1 MDAANAKT
9 PASVLTAESAPSI
22 PSRSSVPGYARRRG
36 IAPAPMTWGS
46 LSPGCSP
53 RCGRSRCSSSGAASP
68 SARCPVAFDDKSL
81 DGYIDV
87 AQRIAEFRVMHPEGS
102 LQPADPAMP
111 YHVVRVPAGWCQQC
125 IGRRAVKDRGA
136 WKTCSRCEGSGIR
149 GHGEP
154 GEDVFIGYTAAAY
167 RSQDDARPGIGS
179 AWEPFPGRT
188 PYTAGSELQNAET
201 SAWGRAIIAVGASDA
216 KGGIASRQE
225 VHNRRAAREAALP
238 VNADGTLSR
247 SRTTDAEKEQAGVMT
262 SAQQAEHTAL
272 RKGADGK
279 LPPAEHAKVETV
291 TATPP
296 DDPFYGIPGNGTRP
310 RIAGLPDD
318 DQAPEDRPGT
328 ADPGQIREVNIRLTS
343 HGLTRRDERLAY
355 LAEQFGREFHSTSEM
370 AYSEAAKVLREM
382 PARPKAIAP

>member
-1 MDAANAKT
+1 M
-9 PASVLTAESAPSI
+9 
-22 PSRSSVPGYARRRG
+22 
-36 IAPAPMTWGS
+36 
-46 LSPGCSP
+46 
-53 RCGRSRCSSSGAASP
+53 
-68 SARCPVAFDDKSL
+68 AFDDKSL

-87 AQRIAEFRVMHPEGS
+87 AQRIADFRVMHPEGS

-136 WKTCSRCEGSGIR
+136 WKTCPRCEGSGIR

-154 GEDVFIGYTAAAY
+154 GEDVFIVYTAAAY
-167 RSQDDARPGIGS
+167 RSQDDARPGIGI

-225 VHNRRAAREAALP
+225 VQNRRAEREDGLP
-238 VNADGTLSR
+238 VNADGSLSR

-279 LPPAEHAKVETV
+279 LPAAERGSRTPV
-291 TATPP
+291 TPR
-296 DDPFYGIPGNGTRP
+296 DDPWYDAPPNGNPVAR
-310 RIAGLPDD
+310 
-318 DQAPEDRPGT
+318 EDRPGT
-328 ADPGQIREVNIRLTS
+328 ADAEQVRNVNIRLTE
-343 HGLTRRDERLAY
+343 HGLTKRQERLAY

-382 PARPKAIAP
+382 PARPKAAAP